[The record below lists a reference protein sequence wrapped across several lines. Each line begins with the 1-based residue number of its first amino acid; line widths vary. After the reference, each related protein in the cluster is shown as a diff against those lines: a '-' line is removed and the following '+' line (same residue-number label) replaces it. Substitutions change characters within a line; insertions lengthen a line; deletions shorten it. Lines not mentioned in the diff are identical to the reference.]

1 MVASKQHA
9 PARLLISENLKNQR
23 DGAPGEIRTPDLLV
37 RSQTL
42 YPTEL
47 RARNAWHVY
56 QGDDDFSKSLKNQ
69 DLLSLEDYRNGGEQI
84 ACRSRGAHPTI
95 PFAGF
100 EESPARDGGRWAFAR
115 GRAEKASS

>member
-69 DLLSLEDYRNGGEQI
+69 DLLSSWET
-84 ACRSRGAHPTI
+84 PVW
-95 PFAGF
+95 
-100 EESPARDGGRWAFAR
+100 GRVGRLPSA
-115 GRAEKASS
+115 GRASYHTLDGL